1 MLVTHL
7 TDVQADGNVYADR
20 EKRTLLKW
28 GSYPPVVRNGRAR
41 VSLAL
46 ARPADLSVWAL
57 ETTGRR
63 LEKMPAS
70 VEDGRLVF
78 TADVKGPAG
87 ARMLYE
93 VAAE

>member
-1 MLVTHL
+1 
-7 TDVQADGNVYADR
+7 
-20 EKRTLLKW
+20 
-28 GSYPPVVRNGRAR
+28 
-41 VSLAL
+41 
-46 ARPADLSVWAL
+46 
-57 ETTGRR
+57 
-63 LEKMPAS
+63 MPAS

>member
-1 MLVTHL
+1 M
-7 TDVQADGNVYADR
+7 A
-20 EKRTLLKW
+20 
-28 GSYPPVVRNGRAR
+28 
-41 VSLAL
+41 LAL
-46 ARPADLSVWAL
+46 ANPAPFTVWAL